1 LKKDILD
8 LLEKEEIKLISI
20 LEFEDLEV
28 FESSI
33 DEYTEFLIEDALILE
48 NKNISKT
55 HLLVNKEK
63 TRIFGYMTLL
73 AGSIKLSI
81 EERDKHGEIPYES
94 VPCLKIG
101 KLAVDKKLRIQY
113 NGIGT
118 LLIELALA
126 LGIEIGKM
134 GIGCRFLIVDADIE
148 NNDSVIEF
156 YKKCGFKF
164 NEKYKKKKKQRTISM
179 RKDIYG

>member
-1 LKKDILD
+1 MKEDILD

-20 LEFEDLEV
+20 LEFKDLKV
-28 FESSI
+28 FRSSI
-33 DEYTEFLIEDALILE
+33 DEYTDFLIEDALDLE
-48 NKNISKT
+48 SKNISKT
-55 HLLVNKEK
+55 HLLVNKDK
-63 TRIFGYMTLL
+63 TKIFGYMTLL

-81 EERDKHGEIPYES
+81 EERSKHGEIPYES

-101 KLAVDKKLRIQY
+101 KLAVDEDSRIQY
-113 NGIGT
+113 KGIGT

-126 LGIEIGKM
+126 LGIEMSEI
-134 GIGCRFLIVDADIE
+134 GIGCRFLVVDADIE

-156 YKKCGFKF
+156 YKKCGFKY